1 MKQTSVSPLASLIST
16 ATLAALVAMAALAG
30 APALA
35 QQPAPATTKP
45 APAAASAA
53 PANVPAA
60 TANTPAT
67 TPAATPA
74 APANAPAT
82 APASTPAAPASTAAA
97 TPGNDTAAAP
107 AADAATVPATAAT
120 ANDTTTAPN
129 PARAPL
135 GVPAAP
141 YSNAATGGGLMQTT
155 FALAFVIALLL
166 GGAWVL
172 KRFGPRSFGGGNN
185 TVKLVG
191 ALSVGARERIIVVEV
206 GEQWIVVGASPGRMN
221 ALATMAR
228 QEAPEVAPGSQPM
241 AAPANFADW
250 IKHTIDKRNNS
261 SSKQ

>member
-16 ATLAALVAMAALAG
+16 ATLAALVATAALAG

-35 QQPAPATTKP
+35 QQAAPAVTKP
-45 APAAASAA
+45 APAAAAA
-53 PANVPAA
+53 PAAPAITTA
-60 TANTPAT
+60 APANTPAT
-67 TPAATPA
+67 APAATPA
-74 APANAPAT
+74 AATSPAAT
-82 APASTPAAPASTAAA
+82 QAAPASTAAT

-107 AADAATVPATAAT
+107 AADAATAPVTA

-261 SSKQ
+261 KQ

>member
-16 ATLAALVAMAALAG
+16 ATLVALVATAALAG

-35 QQPAPATTKP
+35 QQAAPAATKP
-45 APAAASAA
+45 APAAAPAA
-53 PANVPAA
+53 PAITTAA
-60 TANTPAT
+60 PANTPAT
-67 TPAATPA
+67 APAATPA

-82 APASTPAAPASTAAA
+82 APAATQAAPASTAAT

-107 AADAATVPATAAT
+107 AADAATAPVTA

-261 SSKQ
+261 KQ